1 MQTIQ
6 NDPFAIHRVLEEPR
20 SFGSRLF
27 LATPE
32 VGYSLRRTYA
42 LHTSLHL
49 EENARMSDDPLDQ
62 KLRKLEA
69 QEPNMMKGLQ
79 KKVNFGLIVVIIVL
93 TFVQIAL
100 TLFRR

>member
-1 MQTIQ
+1 
-6 NDPFAIHRVLEEPR
+6 
-20 SFGSRLF
+20 
-27 LATPE
+27 
-32 VGYSLRRTYA
+32 
-42 LHTSLHL
+42 
-49 EENARMSDDPLDQ
+49 MSDDPLDQ
-62 KLRKLEA
+62 ELQKLEA